1 MLDPPTTNVHRSTP
15 PETPIAIRIA
25 AVVDD
30 GLHQHAIVNGNA
42 VTGADAASML
52 SLVPLKVRAMLWDLR
67 CHVGVNSEQ
76 FGVSGM
82 IPRNGC
88 VALDADADHVASGQK

>member
-42 VTGADAASML
+42 VTGADAASIL
-52 SLVPLKVRAMLWDLR
+52 SLVPLKVRAMLCGR
-67 CHVGVNSEQ
+67 YVSVNPKK
-76 FGVSGM
+76 FGVACVVPG
-82 IPRNGC
+82 NGC